1 MHGKYTL
8 IQLNIVQSIVKKY
21 QKNKLFNRLGCI
33 HIQQQANLPP
43 NYKED
48 FLKETGIELI
58 VLKIEDIMLEGGR
71 NLSSVQNLL
80 GQFSKGTN
88 TIDLITIF
96 RDRLINK
103 YASENGY
110 DYILKGLN
118 GDTLAS

>member
-1 MHGKYTL
+1 MHGNSTL
-8 IQLNIVQSIVKKY
+8 NQLNIVLSIVKKY

-33 HIQQQANLPP
+33 HIQQQSSLPP

-58 VLKIEDIMLEGGR
+58 VIKIEDIMLEGGK
-71 NLSSVQNLL
+71 NLSSIQNLL
-80 GQFSKGTN
+80 SQFSKGTN
-88 TIDLITIF
+88 SIDLITIF

>member
-1 MHGKYTL
+1 
-8 IQLNIVQSIVKKY
+8 
-21 QKNKLFNRLGCI
+21 
-33 HIQQQANLPP
+33 
-43 NYKED
+43 
-48 FLKETGIELI
+48 
-58 VLKIEDIMLEGGR
+58 MLEGGR

-80 GQFSKGTN
+80 SQFSKGSN

-103 YASENGY
+103 YAY

>member
-1 MHGKYTL
+1 M
-8 IQLNIVQSIVKKY
+8 
-21 QKNKLFNRLGCI
+21 
-33 HIQQQANLPP
+33 
-43 NYKED
+43 
-48 FLKETGIELI
+48 
-58 VLKIEDIMLEGGR
+58 KIEDIMLEGGR
-71 NLSSVQNLL
+71 SLSAVQNLL
-80 GQFSKGTN
+80 SQFSKGSN